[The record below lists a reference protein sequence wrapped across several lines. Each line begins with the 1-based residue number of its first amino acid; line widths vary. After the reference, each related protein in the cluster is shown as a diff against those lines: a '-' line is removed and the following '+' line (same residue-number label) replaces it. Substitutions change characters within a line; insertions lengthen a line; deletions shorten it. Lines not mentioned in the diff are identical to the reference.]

1 MNTIVRKIDTLGRI
15 VIPKGM
21 RLQLGLL
28 EGDEVELAVNGDKIE
43 MRAVVNRSDN
53 ERYEIARE
61 VLREL
66 GVEIPEVLK
75 K

>member
-1 MNTIVRKIDTLGRI
+1 MNTIIRKIDTLGRI
-15 VIPKGM
+15 VVPKSM

-61 VLREL
+61 VLKEL

>member
-1 MNTIVRKIDTLGRI
+1 MNTIIRKIDTLGRI

>member
-1 MNTIVRKIDTLGRI
+1 
-15 VIPKGM
+15 
-21 RLQLGLL
+21 L

>member
-1 MNTIVRKIDTLGRI
+1 MNTIIRKIDTLGRI

-28 EGDEVELAVNGDKIE
+28 EGDEIELAVNGDKIE

>member
-1 MNTIVRKIDTLGRI
+1 MNTIIRKIDTLGRI
-15 VIPKGM
+15 VIPKSM

>member
-1 MNTIVRKIDTLGRI
+1 MNTIIRKIDTLGRI

-28 EGDEVELAVNGDKIE
+28 EGDKVELAVNGDKIE
-43 MRAVVNRSDN
+43 MRAVINRSDN

>member
-1 MNTIVRKIDTLGRI
+1 MNTIIRKIDTLGRI
-15 VIPKGM
+15 VVPKNM